1 MMETTTISFPEE
13 PESSTGGMLARDSHP
28 FNASE
33 RRLTTVGSGTFPAR
47 DGSLCSPG
55 ALSLETVEG
64 VRLVLKC

>member
-33 RRLTTVGSGTFPAR
+33 RRLTTGKFTFPAR